1 MADIDLVIQSQ
12 FADHSAR
19 HEDGGADA
27 LDVTG
32 LSGVLADQ
40 QDPQSHGNA
49 RHTANYIPD
58 SEIGVSNGVA
68 SLNGNGVLSAGQVPD
83 LAITEVFTVATES
96 DLTTQSDAE
105 IGDVG
110 ILTDASADTNNAFIL
125 TGDYA
130 TQSNWVALQ
139 TPTSPV
145 QSVNGYTGDVVLAS
159 GDVGAP
165 SDSEFSNHS
174 ARHENGGADEI
185 SVEGLSGSLADAQE
199 PTAHSTEHESDGSDE
214 INVGGLSGELADPQ
228 EPKSHDNASHTT
240 NYADDAHDH
249 SATGEGAQDI
259 SPNSVDAS
267 SQLDP
272 PTVATRSDIPTGQT
286 GIYYV
291 EDEDTLT
298 YRVS

>member
-1 MADIDLVIQSQ
+1 MVDIDLVVRSQ
-12 FADHSAR
+12 FENHSAR
-19 HEDGGADA
+19 HESGGADA

-49 RHTANYIPD
+49 RHTENYVPD
-58 SEIGVSNGVA
+58 TEIGANNGVA

-83 LAITEVFTVATES
+83 LAITEVFTVATET
-96 DLTTQSDAE
+96 DLTAQSDAE

-145 QSVNGYTGDVVLAS
+145 QSVNGYTGDVVLTS
-159 GDVGAP
+159 GDVGSP

-174 ARHENGGADEI
+174 ARHESGGA
-185 SVEGLSGSLADAQE
+185 
-199 PTAHSTEHESDGSDE
+199 DE
-214 INVGGLSGELADPQ
+214 INVGGLSGDLADAQ
-228 EPKSHDNASHTT
+228 DPKSHDNASHTT

-249 SATGEGAQDI
+249 SVTGEGAQDI

-272 PTVATRSDIPTGQT
+272 PTVTTRSNIPTGQT
-286 GIYYV
+286 GIYYI